1 MSMCVLNFQGKA
13 MVFDSPAVMAI
24 INITPDSFYAPSRV
38 DSELS
43 ILSRASMALE
53 QGAAILDIGAYSS
66 RPNAANVSEEEEW
79 SRLQQALKVI
89 RREFP
94 QAILSVDTFRA
105 NIARRA
111 VEEFGVQIIND
122 ISGGEL
128 DPQMFATVAQ
138 VHAAYILMHTKGTPQ
153 TMQSLAHY
161 DNILSEIVHYF
172 ETHIHQLHQLG
183 VTDII
188 LDPGFGFAKTVEQN
202 YELLHKMSA
211 LQLFQLPI
219 LVGVSRKSMIYK
231 PLGCTPDEALNGTTA
246 LHILALQQGVTFLRV
261 HDVKPAIEAI
271 HLFNLYQA
279 SDNQQY

>member
-1 MSMCVLNFQGKA
+1 MCVLNFQGKA

-43 ILSRASMALE
+43 IISCASMALE

-66 RPNAANVSEEEEW
+66 RPNASNVSEEEEW

-246 LHILALQQGVTFLRV
+246 LHILALQQGAIFLRV

-271 HLFNLYQA
+271 HLFNLYQV

>member
-1 MSMCVLNFQGKA
+1 MCVLNFQGKA

-43 ILSRASMALE
+43 ILSCASMALE

-66 RPNAANVSEEEEW
+66 RPNASNVSEEEEW

-183 VTDII
+183 VTDVI

-246 LHILALQQGVTFLRV
+246 LHILALQQGATFLRV

>member
-1 MSMCVLNFQGKA
+1 MCVLNFQGKA

-105 NIARRA
+105 NIARHA

-161 DNILSEIVHYF
+161 DNILSEIVRYF
-172 ETHIHQLHQLG
+172 ETHIHQLHLLG
-183 VTDII
+183 ITDII

-246 LHILALQQGVTFLRV
+246 LHILALQQGATFLRV
-261 HDVKPAIEAI
+261 HDVRPAMEAI

>member
-1 MSMCVLNFQGKA
+1 MCVLNFQGKA

-43 ILSRASMALE
+43 ILSCASMALE

-79 SRLQQALKVI
+79 SRLRQALKVI
-89 RREFP
+89 RREFS

-183 VTDII
+183 VTDVI

-246 LHILALQQGVTFLRV
+246 LHILALQQGATFLRV

>member
-1 MSMCVLNFQGKA
+1 MCVLNFQGKA

-24 INITPDSFYAPSRV
+24 INITPDSFYVLSRV

-105 NIARRA
+105 NIARHA

-246 LHILALQQGVTFLRV
+246 LHILALQQGATFLRV
-261 HDVKPAIEAI
+261 HDVKPAMEAI

>member
-1 MSMCVLNFQGKA
+1 MFVLNLQGKA
-13 MVFDSPAVMAI
+13 VVFGSPAVMAI

-43 ILSRASMALE
+43 ILSCASMALE

-66 RPNAANVSEEEEW
+66 RPNAADVSEEEEW
-79 SRLQQALKVI
+79 SRLHRALKVI

-94 QAILSVDTFRA
+94 QAILSVDTFRS

-172 ETHIHQLHQLG
+172 EAHIHQLHLLG
-183 VTDII
+183 GTDII
-188 LDPGFGFAKTVEQN
+188 LDPGFGFAKTMEQN

-211 LQLFQLPI
+211 LQLFQLPV

-231 PLGCTPDEALNGTTA
+231 PLQCAPEDALNGTTA
-246 LHILALQQGVTFLRV
+246 LHILALQQGATFLRV
-261 HDVKPAIEAI
+261 HDVKPAMEAI

-279 SDNQQY
+279 LDNQQY

>member
-1 MSMCVLNFQGKA
+1 MCVLNFQGKA

>member
-1 MSMCVLNFQGKA
+1 MCVLNFQGKA

-43 ILSRASMALE
+43 ILSCASMALE

-183 VTDII
+183 VTDVI

-246 LHILALQQGVTFLRV
+246 LHILALQQGATFLRV

>member
-1 MSMCVLNFQGKA
+1 MCVLNFQGKA

-43 ILSRASMALE
+43 IISCASMALE

-105 NIARRA
+105 NIARRV

-122 ISGGEL
+122 ISGGGL

-246 LHILALQQGVTFLRV
+246 LHILALQQGAIFLRV

-271 HLFNLYQA
+271 HLFNLYQV

>member
-1 MSMCVLNFQGKA
+1 MCVLNFQGKA

-53 QGAAILDIGAYSS
+53 QGAAILDIGAYSF

-79 SRLQQALKVI
+79 IRLQQALKVI

-94 QAILSVDTFRA
+94 RAILSVDTFRA
-105 NIARRA
+105 NIARHA

-246 LHILALQQGVTFLRV
+246 LHILALQQGATFLRV
-261 HDVKPAIEAI
+261 HDVKPAMEAI